1 MEAITT
7 WWQGRSAATQDVLL
21 LVLLLAPAFLAGL
34 AVLRGYR
41 PYALVA
47 AMLWRYRF
55 TNALFVALIAVSVGI
70 GVGLIAQERGLRK
83 GTARAAEKFDLIV
96 AAPGSEV
103 QMLLAAV
110 YLQPVDVPLV
120 DGATYD
126 VIARHENVALAAP
139 IAYGD
144 SFGASPVIG
153 TTAPF
158 VAHLSG
164 DLAEGRVFSALGEAV
179 AGAAVPLAIGDGF
192 EPAHGVGAA
201 AEHGAHAGHALT
213 VVGRMRPTGS
223 PWDRAILVPVESVWA
238 VHGLAIGH
246 APGDARIGP
255 PFDPAFFPGTPAIL
269 VRAEQLWANYAL
281 RSEFTTERTMAF
293 FPGAV
298 LAGLHSM
305 LGDVRQVMSVM
316 AVLTQV
322 LVTAGVLA
330 GLVILTR
337 LYARRLALLRAIGA
351 PARFVFAVVWCYAAA
366 LIGAGALL
374 GVAVGLAAVGAISR
388 LVTARTDILV
398 ESTLAWPEFHL
409 VAGFVSLTVLLA
421 LLPAFMAV
429 SRDIITDLRN

>member
-1 MEAITT
+1 MAMT
-7 WWQGRSAATQDVLL
+7 WDWWSALPANAQDVLL
-21 LVLLLAPAFLAGL
+21 LVLLLSPAILVGI
-34 AVLRGYR
+34 AVVRGYR
-41 PYALVA
+41 PVALVG

-96 AAPGSEV
+96 SAPGSEV

-110 YLQPVDVPLV
+110 YLQPVDVPLL
-120 DGATYD
+120 DGPTYD
-126 VIARHENVALAAP
+126 RIARHENVALAAP

-144 SFGASPVIG
+144 SFGSSPVIG
-153 TTAPF
+153 TTADF
-158 VAHLSG
+158 VAHLTG
-164 DLAEGRVFSALGEAV
+164 DLAEGRVFASVVEAV
-179 AGAAVPLAIGDGF
+179 AGSAVPLALGQGF
-192 EPAHGVGAA
+192 EPAHGVGAG
-201 AEHGAHAGHALT
+201 AEHGAHAGHELT
-213 VVGRMRPTGS
+213 IVGRMLPTGS
-223 PWDRAILVPVESVWA
+223 PWDRAILVPVESVWS
-238 VHGLAIGH
+238 VHGLATGH
-246 APGDARIGP
+246 APGDDRIGP
-255 PFDPAFFPGTPAIL
+255 PFVPERFPGTPAVL

-316 AVLTQV
+316 AILTQV

-351 PARFVFAVVWCYAAA
+351 PDRFVFAVVWCYAAA
-366 LIGAGALL
+366 LIGAGAAL
-374 GVAVGLAAVGAISR
+374 GVLVGIAAVGAISW

-398 ESTLAWPEFHL
+398 QATLAWPEFHL

-421 LLPAFMAV
+421 LMPAFMAV
-429 SRDIITDLRN
+429 SRNVITDLRA